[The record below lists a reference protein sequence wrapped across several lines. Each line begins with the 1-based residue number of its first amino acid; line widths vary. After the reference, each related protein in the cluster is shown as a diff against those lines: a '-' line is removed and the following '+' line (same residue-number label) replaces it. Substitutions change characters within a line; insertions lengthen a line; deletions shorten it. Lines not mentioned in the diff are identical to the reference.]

1 MGVSFLVST
10 QIDKS
15 KTTDI
20 IMTRESVFKVFDADG
35 SGSISASE
43 FKATLE
49 KFGGAG
55 KADEYLKKADT
66 DGSGEIDAKEFA
78 VLAEHACVA
87 AFKKIDADG
96 SGNVSPAEIKSACKG
111 VDASEFVKAADK
123 DGDGEGRLAEF
134 KAALASNA
142 KFMSVMMNL

>member
-20 IMTRESVFKVFDADG
+20 IMTWESVFKVFDADG

-49 KFGGAG
+49 KF
-55 KADEYLKKADT
+55 
-66 DGSGEIDAKEFA
+66 DAA
-78 VLAEHACVA
+78 
-87 AFKKIDADG
+87 G

-123 DGDGEGRLAEF
+123 DGDGEVSLAEF